1 MGLLGLTGR
10 GRNIWSVLPFKA
22 AAMAILML
30 NRRCLLQPAVA
41 SIMQGVRSDVALGQ
55 YACAG

>member
-41 SIMQGVRSDVALGQ
+41 SIMQDVRSDVALGQ
-55 YACAG
+55 